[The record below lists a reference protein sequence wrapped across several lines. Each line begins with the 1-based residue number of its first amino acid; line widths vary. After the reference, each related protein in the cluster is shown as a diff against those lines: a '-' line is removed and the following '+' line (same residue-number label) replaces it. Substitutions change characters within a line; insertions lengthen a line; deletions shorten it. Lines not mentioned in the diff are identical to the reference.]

1 MKKEAEHLLLIV
13 ILLPPVFPLQL
24 STYVYIFDRTYGKN
38 MWNISFRPKNKIAN
52 LNEMHEKYLYYI
64 TQGVNRWNI

>member
-1 MKKEAEHLLLIV
+1 MTKEVEYLLLIV

-24 STYVYIFDRTYGKN
+24 LTYVYIFDRTYGKN
-38 MWNISFRPKNKIAN
+38 MWNISFCPKNKIAN
-52 LNEMHEKYLYYI
+52 LNEMQEKYLCYM